1 MFFQSGERLYNLPEL
16 VEKFELS
23 SLKTNSCQINY
34 DWLETFNQKLLEQK
48 LSHPESAKQ
57 VLLDAK
63 RGELRFVFLSR
74 FQPKQMAEATI
85 VRQSRFLIG
94 TFIKKK

>member
-63 RGELRFVFLSR
+63 RGKFRLVPRY
-74 FQPKQMAEATI
+74 QPKQITEAFTI
-85 VRQSRFLIG
+85 NRQQS
-94 TFIKKK
+94 

>member
-1 MFFQSGERLYNLPEL
+1 MLFQSGERLYNLPEL
-16 VEKFELS
+16 VEKFDLS

-63 RGELRFVFLSR
+63 RGEFRLVLSSR
-74 FQPKQMAEATI
+74 SQPKQMAEAFTI
-85 VRQSRFLIG
+85 NRQQS
-94 TFIKKK
+94 